1 LSARIMAAQTPRCQK
16 CRRVSPDVRKGPGTH
31 ALLCPECWFR
41 TPPKWDADD
50 KARDPKAS

>member
-1 LSARIMAAQTPRCQK
+1 MAAQTPRCQK